1 MAPFAWISDGG
12 VRGGSQ
18 QIKPNRIIEWK
29 TNIYFLFVSLGLI
42 CIKTAA
48 FPETVSEKNPP
59 SFMHL
64 ILGKLFEIKV
74 V

>member
-1 MAPFAWISDGG
+1 MTLFAWISDGKA
-12 VRGGSQ
+12 RGGSQ

-48 FPETVSEKNPP
+48 FPETVSEKKP